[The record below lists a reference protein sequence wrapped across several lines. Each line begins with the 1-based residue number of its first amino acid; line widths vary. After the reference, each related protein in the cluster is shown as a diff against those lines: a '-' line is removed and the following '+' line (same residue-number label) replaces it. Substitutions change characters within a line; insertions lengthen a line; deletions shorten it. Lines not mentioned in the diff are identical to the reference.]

1 MVDTY
6 TLINGVKQTAIIPGK
21 YVIKYENG
29 GTINTDTV
37 LNELLLDASNNM
49 CFGNPL
55 LFALFN
61 THQITD
67 FKKTNIT
74 NKLNTSSENIVI
86 KVDKFGSGAKTEDVS
101 FGFIT
106 TKDASANFIFLH
118 SDLFED
124 IKTDKYDKHDEIR
137 KYALVLLEKYYN
149 GENNKEDDKEKIK
162 TLCKSKKEVTHDGGN
177 TTKDPIVSSQKK
189 TRKKRK
195 IL

>member
-6 TLINGVKQTAIIPGK
+6 TLINGVKQTGYTKFQIQYKSSETKSG
-21 YVIKYENG
+21 
-29 GTINTDTV
+29 
-37 LNELLLDASNNM
+37 NELDALLKQDEKKM
-49 CFGNPL
+49 CFENPL

-61 THQITD
+61 KHPNEKTDSDTLITD
-67 FKKTNIT
+67 LIKTT
-74 NKLNTSSENIVI
+74 FSNKIVI